1 MHIVTSKCMGIYIH
15 WEYSASKTLRK
26 SVSAYTRSWIKPW
39 KHLTIPFNMGHVWQS
54 ILYGYTL
61 KWAFTMDTFKQVI
74 KILRLDS
81 RNISP
86 SLWKYDAIRSTWIV
100 MHSMSCFFIFKFW
113 LVWREKNGEPINR
126 QFLSCFQRKHL
137 MSFVVDCVCV
147 CVWLLCQMV
156 CYVRASF

>member
-1 MHIVTSKCMGIYIH
+1 MGIYIH

-100 MHSMSCFFIFKFW
+100 MHSMSCFFHFQILTCMK
-113 LVWREKNGEPINR
+113 REKWRANKPPVSILFPTKTFNELCGR
-126 QFLSCFQRKHL
+126 L
-137 MSFVVDCVCV
+137 CVCV